1 MIKISKYLK
10 QKGQGIVEYALLL
23 AFVVGI
29 AVALQ
34 GVGLKDAVVG
44 VFDDVATVLAGGS
57 SAKNNTYAA
66 SYAKYSQM
74 KWNDLTD
81 PATKAERLQADI
93 DGLQSVADW
102 FMGKSKDEVQALLT
116 RDGNNGWSSIT
127 ATMGDDM
134 NFSGTGTIFEY
145 ADRDEFYKS
154 NDKNYARYYARNTPV
169 AELLGVG
176 TEGDSDVGSTGDKW
190 RYTGEKRYFFSD
202 EMNSKTGAAEKQVK
216 LNLQF
221 SNGTV
226 TSSHVWVEQKN
237 NGNFNIDMSALD
249 VQGKSK

>member
-1 MIKISKYLK
+1 M
-10 QKGQGIVEYALLL
+10 EYAILL

-34 GVGLKDAVVG
+34 GVGLKDAVVS

-74 KWNDLTD
+74 KWNDLTV

-116 RDGNNGWSSIT
+116 RDGDNGWSSIT
-127 ATMGDDM
+127 AT
-134 NFSGTGTIFEY
+134 GTGTIFEY
-145 ADRDEFYKS
+145 ADRDQYYKS

-176 TEGDSDVGSTGDKW
+176 TEGDSGVGSTGDKW

-202 EMNSKTGAAEKQVK
+202 EMNSQTGAAEKQVK

-237 NGNFNIDMSALD
+237 NGKFNIDMSALD